1 MPRHYDLLMEIVA
14 SDAALA
20 GSFIST
26 ASLSLDPQLDAK
38 WLVGMATVS
47 QTVKLAASLQ
57 SPFFSIATRCDS
69 FSRLHLS
76 CDESLLHEA
85 AARATPSLKA
95 QTINPSLILLGLLS
109 DFRIL
114 HACQGS
120 AYLLKT
126 TS

>member
-26 ASLSLDPQLDAK
+26 ASLSLDPKLDAE

-47 QTVKLAASLQ
+47 QTVKLAASVQ
-57 SPFFSIATRCDS
+57 SPFFSSATRCDS

-76 CDESLLHEA
+76 CDESLLHKA
-85 AARATPSLKA
+85 AARGSPSLKA
-95 QTINPSLILLGLLS
+95 ETIDPSLILLGLLS
-109 DFRIL
+109 DFRVL
-114 HACQGS
+114 HACLGS
-120 AYLLKT
+120 AYHLER